1 MTSLC
6 TLTLLEQIATA
17 FKPFS
22 TSVYDKFELLHL
34 RTLNYVFVL
43 LWFIFVFLYSGE
55 LYCYLRYML
64 LLQIFLYE
72 TLCNLRRRIEYW
84 MNSSWSYW
92 SNWEIILL
100 MFFQI
105 TVNFV
110 RKFVSLEWTIPEI
123 LIGYIFSRKET
134 EALSR

>member
-34 RTLNYVFVL
+34 RTLNDVFVL

-84 MNSSWSYW
+84 INSSWSYW
-92 SNWEIILL
+92 SNWEILLL
-100 MFFQI
+100 MFFFFKSQWI
-105 TVNFV
+105 LLENLYHWSEQYQKFYRIYLLVG
-110 RKFVSLEWTIPEI
+110 RKQKP
-123 LIGYIFSRKET
+123 
-134 EALSR
+134 

>member
-1 MTSLC
+1 MKAIGRKWNDALC
-6 TLTLLEQIATA
+6 TLTLLEQIA

-34 RTLNYVFVL
+34 RTLNDVFVL

-123 LIGYIFSRKET
+123 L
-134 EALSR
+134 